1 MSLLGDLNLEL
12 ACAKLQLHNHLAAR
26 DWRRRILAGGG
37 LDGSIVLLDLV
48 PSRNAKVNAALADKR
63 GDVRSG
69 QEDEGYGEVLDKGDV
84 EAVLAA
90 KLDIGAL

>member
-1 MSLLGDLNLEL
+1 MLP
-12 ACAKLQLHNHLAAR
+12 
-26 DWRRRILAGGG
+26 
-37 LDGSIVLLDLV
+37 DLV

-63 GDVRSG
+63 GDIRSG